1 MINVPEEK
9 EGDIELLIEI
19 VKFENDKE
27 GMKAF
32 ETVGWSWRH
41 IRMWPATLD
50 RLMRLGFLDRKLYS
64 ESYKGYRLSD
74 KGRLR
79 IYDTN
84 PQRSEGQIEQD
95 VLEARI
101 ANVRRNTAKDIFEAI
116 DNMGNF
122 KVVELGFSV
131 YQIAYGDYIT
141 LKQKYGVGL

>member
-9 EGDIELLIEI
+9 EGDLELLIEI
-19 VKFENDKE
+19 EKFENDKE

-32 ETVGWSWRH
+32 ETVGWSWRY

-50 RLMRLGFLDRKLYS
+50 RLMRLGYLDKKLDS
-64 ESYKGYRLSD
+64 TTYKGYRLSD

-79 IYDTN
+79 IYDKN
-84 PQRSEGQIEQD
+84 PQKTQGQIEQE
-95 VLEARI
+95 VLQARM
-101 ANVRRNTAKDIFEAI
+101 ANVRRNTAKEIFEAI
-116 DNMGNF
+116 DNMGDF

-141 LKQKYGVGL
+141 LKQNYLK